1 MTRRWATAGV
11 FFVNGAAIGTWVA
24 QIPWIQERFDLSKS
38 AMGFVIL
45 GMSLAVVVALPVAG
59 QAVVRH
65 GSARMTWVGGIATA
79 LAVNLAVLAPHP
91 ALVAVG
97 LFVLGGASAT
107 MDVSMN
113 SHGVGVERAVGRPI
127 MSSLHAGWAFGG
139 TAGASFGAL
148 MAAVGAEPRVTVAL
162 ASVML
167 LTALAASARR
177 IGAGSAAEGA
187 GAAGFT
193 LPSRG
198 VVLLAGL
205 CLLVML
211 TEGAMADWG
220 GLYLRQELGA
230 DAAVAALAFAFFTGG
245 MTVGR
250 VFGDPINH
258 RAGAVRLL
266 RWGALLT
273 GIPLAAML
281 LIGQPG
287 AALAGLFA
295 IGLGVSN
302 GVPLMFSAAGR
313 QPGTPPGPAIAA
325 VSSMGSLGFLA
336 GPPLIGFAADAISLP
351 WALASLT
358 LGAAAVFVLAR
369 RAAGEPAGA
378 AERVPLERFDAV
390 IADMDG
396 VLVDSSGATTR
407 SWRAWG
413 RRHGLDGAAIQA
425 RNHGRPARAVLAE
438 HVDAEDLD
446 AEAEFLLDAE
456 TSDIDGVVALPGA
469 ADLLTSTRPVA
480 VGVATS
486 ATEQLAR
493 ARLAAAGLPVPD
505 VLVTS
510 DQVERGKPAPDPY
523 LLAARRLGVDPGRCL
538 VFEDAP
544 AGVAAARAAGMTVWA
559 VTITHDGSALTE
571 ADRVAPGLP
580 DHLALLGLEAEPHRA
595 ASSLAA

>member
-38 AMGFVIL
+38 AIGFVIL
-45 GMSLAVVVALPVAG
+45 GMSLAVVVALPIAG

-79 LAVNLAVLAPHP
+79 LAVNLVVLAPHP
-91 ALVAVG
+91 ALVAAG
-97 LFVLGGASAT
+97 LFVLGAASAT

-113 SHGVGVERAVGRPI
+113 SHGVGVERDVGRPI
-127 MSSLHAGWAFGG
+127 MSSLHAGWALGG
-139 TAGASFGAL
+139 MAGATFGAL
-148 MAAVGAEPRVTVAL
+148 MAALGADPRVTVAL
-162 ASVML
+162 ASLLL
-167 LTALAASARR
+167 LTALAASTRR
-177 IGAGSAAEGA
+177 IGAGSTAEGA
-187 GAAGFT
+187 RTPGFT

-198 VVLLAGL
+198 VALLAVL

-250 VFGDPINH
+250 LVGDGINH
-258 RAGAVRLL
+258 RAGPVRLL

-281 LIGQPG
+281 LIGQPA

-313 QPGTPPGPAIAA
+313 QRGSPPGPAIAA

-358 LGAAAVFVLAR
+358 LGAAAVFALAQ
-369 RAAGEPAGA
+369 RAAGESPAAGPA
-378 AERVPLERFDAV
+378 RPFDAV

-407 SWRAWG
+407 SWQAWG
-413 RRHGLDGAAIQA
+413 VRRGLDGASIQA

-438 HVDAEDLD
+438 HVDADELD
-446 AEAEFLLDAE
+446 ADARFLLDAE
-456 TSDIDGVVALPGA
+456 TSDTDGVVALPGA
-469 ADLLTSTRPVA
+469 SDVVALASTMA
-480 VGVATS
+480 LAVATS
-486 ATEQLAR
+486 APEGLAR
-493 ARLAAAGLPVPD
+493 ARFAAAGLPVPY

-510 DQVERGKPAPDPY
+510 DDVDHGKPAPDPY
-523 LLAARRLGVDPGRCL
+523 LLAARRLEVDPARCL

-544 AGVAAARAAGMTVWA
+544 AGIAAARAAGMTVWA
-559 VTITHDGSALTE
+559 VTTTHDGSALTE

-580 DHLALLGLEAEPHRA
+580 DHLALLGVTPAHERAEA
-595 ASSLAA
+595 SLAA